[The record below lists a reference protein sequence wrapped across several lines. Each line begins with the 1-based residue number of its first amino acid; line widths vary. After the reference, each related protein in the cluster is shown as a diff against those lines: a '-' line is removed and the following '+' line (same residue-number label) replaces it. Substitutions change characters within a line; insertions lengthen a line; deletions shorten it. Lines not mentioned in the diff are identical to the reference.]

1 MKETGY
7 VSIKVR
13 DSVPK
18 TDREKILELVDLIGL
33 FLIIG
38 PSGLIIAIGVITLPF
53 YIIYK
58 LFGGN

>member
-7 VSIKVR
+7 IWIKTG